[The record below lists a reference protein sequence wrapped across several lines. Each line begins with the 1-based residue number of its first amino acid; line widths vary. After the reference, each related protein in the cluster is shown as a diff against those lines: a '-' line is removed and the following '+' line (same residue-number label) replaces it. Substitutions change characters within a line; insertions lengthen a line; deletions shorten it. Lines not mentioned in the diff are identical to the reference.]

1 MRSWVPFHPLEKLW
15 GGWNVIWIII
25 TRIAI
30 HSNKDKLTVLGKYNS
45 LFCRY
50 FLIQPVS
57 SPLNVVRRLQYD
69 RPLVQTSP
77 TTHVL
82 HKKMQNEVSRWTT
95 FTTTPFPNYNI
106 QIFMTTISPLMISHN
121 NFTINI
127 EVQQFHHLYCSTR
140 MCHYFISLLPFAW
153 KQQWLIMN
161 CAANCSFWFHLY
173 SIFLLDVA

>member
-1 MRSWVPFHPLEKLW
+1 MQILADTACF
-15 GGWNVIWIII
+15 
-25 TRIAI
+25 IAPECR
-30 HSNKDKLTVLGKYNS
+30 KDVFSVTV
-45 LFCRY
+45 
-50 FLIQPVS
+50 
-57 SPLNVVRRLQYD
+57 
-69 RPLVQTSP
+69 PLVQTSP

-95 FTTTPFPNYNI
+95 FTTTPFPDCNI

-153 KQQWLIMN
+153 KQQWLIVIVQQIVLFD
-161 CAANCSFWFHLY
+161 SIWFHFSLRY
-173 SIFLLDVA
+173 CIETSKFEYELPWPFPRIRQLLTNFIIPTFQNIPFFTYKRC

>member
-25 TRIAI
+25 SRIAI

-57 SPLNVVRRLQYD
+57 SPLNVVRTSSEWLF
-69 RPLVQTSP
+69 PFVQMSP

-82 HKKMQNEVSRWTT
+82 YKRCKMKSRDELHSQQHLSRLQHV
-95 FTTTPFPNYNI
+95 FHSNI
-106 QIFMTTISPLMISHN
+106 YDN
-121 NFTINI
+121 NFTIDVA
-127 EVQQFHHLYCSTR
+127 VQQFHHLYCSTR
-140 MCHYFISLLPFAW
+140 MCHYFISLLPC
-153 KQQWLIMN
+153 METSMTNYN
-161 CAANCSFWFHLY
+161 CAANCSLWFHLY
-173 SIFLLDVA
+173 SIFLLDIA

>member
-57 SPLNVVRRLQYD
+57 SPLNVVRTSSVWLF
-69 RPLVQTSP
+69 PLYKRSQLLMFYTKDAKMKSRDE
-77 TTHVL
+77 L
-82 HKKMQNEVSRWTT
+82 HSQQHL
-95 FTTTPFPNYNI
+95 F
-106 QIFMTTISPLMISHN
+106 QIATCFSFKYLW
-121 NFTINI
+121 
-127 EVQQFHHLYCSTR
+127 QQFHHWCCSTT
-140 MCHYFISLLPFAW
+140 ISSSILQYKDVSLFHFSLTFAW
-153 KQQWLIMN
+153 KHQWLIIIVQQIVL
-161 CAANCSFWFHLY
+161 FD
-173 SIFLLDVA
+173 SICTPFFS